1 MKGGELMSSNI
12 LDYSLYVSGNF
23 KEHYAKKQVKKNE
36 IIIDQKNPFN
46 IPENNLY
53 IVISGQVLVEVS
65 NSFGKN
71 CYYDLVSNNQLFGTE
86 SILETHPYPRGI
98 SYQARAMTDVVYL
111 EINSQFFLDHMYINP
126 KLYHYILEDVTK
138 RYFSVTQ
145 SYQLM
150 NETPVVRVSNA
161 LLNLARVLDLK
172 ADSSK
177 RKKLPLY
184 INQTFITKY
193 IHSSKSR
200 VSEAFSY
207 LEEVGTI
214 ERKPITIINEEK
226 LNQVLLEKLHA

>member
-1 MKGGELMSSNI
+1 
-12 LDYSLYVSGNF
+12 
-23 KEHYAKKQVKKNE
+23 
-36 IIIDQKNPFN
+36 
-46 IPENNLY
+46 
-53 IVISGQVLVEVS
+53 
-65 NSFGKN
+65 
-71 CYYDLVSNNQLFGTE
+71 
-86 SILETHPYPRGI
+86 
-98 SYQARAMTDVVYL
+98 
-111 EINSQFFLDHMYINP
+111 
-126 KLYHYILEDVTK
+126 
-138 RYFSVTQ
+138 
-145 SYQLM
+145 M

>member
-1 MKGGELMSSNI
+1 MSSNI
-12 LDYSLYVSGNF
+12 LDYSLYISGNF
-23 KEHYAKKQVKKNE
+23 KEQYVKKKIKRNE
-36 IIIDQKNPFN
+36 VIVNQKNPLS
-46 IPENNLY
+46 IKENKLY

-65 NSFGKN
+65 NSYGKN
-71 CYYDLVSNNQLFGTE
+71 CYYDLISQNQLFGTE
-86 SILETHPYPRGI
+86 SILEAHPYLNGV
-98 SYQARAMTDVVYL
+98 SYQARAMTDVDYL
-111 EINSQFFLDHMYINP
+111 EINSQFFLDHMYVNP

-150 NETPVVRVSNA
+150 NETPVVRVTNA
-161 LLNLARVLDLK
+161 ILNLARVLDLK

-200 VSEAFSY
+200 VSEAFTY
-207 LEEVGTI
+207 LEEMGTI
-214 ERKPITIINEEK
+214 ERKPITIVNEEK
-226 LNQVLLEKLHA
+226 LNQILLEKLHA